1 MTSGTRAEVHKK
13 CRELLKYVEEPMCCK
28 CGKHLDHIGEY
39 CRDCGD
45 TEHYFDRVLPV
56 FEYSDEIKK
65 SIYDFKYNNRRSY
78 SGFFASEIYKR
89 YRDFFEVY
97 KPDIIIPVP
106 MFKKKEKQRGYNQ
119 AALLAADLSRMTGIP
134 YSEEMLIRVRKTSP
148 MKDLERKDRLRNLK
162 EVFSIREPLSS
173 IYKVLLIDD
182 IYTTGAT
189 MDECS
194 LILKDSGAREVYGIA
209 LCIGNGF

>member
-1 MTSGTRAEVHKK
+1 MKYTSR
-13 CRELLKYVEEPMCCK
+13 
-28 CGKHLDHIGEY
+28 
-39 CRDCGD
+39 
-45 TEHYFDRVLPV
+45 
-56 FEYSDEIKK
+56 
-65 SIYDFKYNNRRSY
+65 
-78 SGFFASEIYKR
+78 
-89 YRDFFEVY
+89 
-97 KPDIIIPVP
+97 IIIPVP

-162 EVFSIREPLSS
+162 EAFSIREPLSS
-173 IYKVLLIDD
+173 IHKVLLIDD

>member
-1 MTSGTRAEVHKK
+1 
-13 CRELLKYVEEPMCCK
+13 
-28 CGKHLDHIGEY
+28 
-39 CRDCGD
+39 
-45 TEHYFDRVLPV
+45 
-56 FEYSDEIKK
+56 
-65 SIYDFKYNNRRSY
+65 
-78 SGFFASEIYKR
+78 
-89 YRDFFEVY
+89 
-97 KPDIIIPVP
+97 

-162 EVFSIREPLSS
+162 EAFSIREPLSS